1 VGLPQQ
7 FKQKATAVG
16 EAAISEVA
24 PAIFRGVIAGWL
36 EGKTAEDFY
45 KFVKAHAGQ
54 NWVIELV
61 PPKAQGR
68 IHAFAKGDLAW
79 LTIEWLIESLIS
91 EHPDIAS
98 LIASSEYVKSEL
110 ETQLSNIRDGLK

>member
-7 FKQKATAVG
+7 FKQKATVVG
-16 EAAISEVA
+16 EAVISEVA

-54 NWVIELV
+54 NWLNELV
-61 PPKAQGR
+61 PPAAQ
-68 IHAFAKGDLAW
+68 IKINALAKRDIDW
-79 LTIEWLIESLIS
+79 LTIEWFLEAIIK

-98 LIASSEYVKSEL
+98 LIASSPEVKAEL
-110 ETQLSNIRDGLK
+110 EKQLENIRVDKS